1 MTLKPTSAQSL
12 REIIMRLIER
22 RLALEPCRDNAA
34 ALAHAKRQL
43 DNMGFHE
50 LDNAHQTLSTTL
62 IFLEQRKNRH

>member
-22 RLALEPCRDNAA
+22 RLALEPCRDNTA
-34 ALAHAKRQL
+34 ALARAKQRL
-43 DNMGFHE
+43 DNMGFNE